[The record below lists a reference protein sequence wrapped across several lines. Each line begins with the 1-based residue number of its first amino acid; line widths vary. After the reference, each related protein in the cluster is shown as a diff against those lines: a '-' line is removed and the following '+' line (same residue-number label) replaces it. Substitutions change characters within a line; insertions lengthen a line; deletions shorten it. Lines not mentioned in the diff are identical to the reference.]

1 MNIERNYYLQ
11 RLINHQ
17 QNGLIKVITGI
28 RRCGKSY
35 LLFNLFKTYLIK
47 NGISFDHI
55 IEIAFDDFANKALRD
70 PNVLY
75 SHVKEKINDNGQYYL
90 LLDEVQLLSE
100 FEDVLNGFLHIGNV
114 DIYVTGSN
122 AKLLSKDIITEFR
135 GRGDQIHISPLS
147 FSEFMTVFNG
157 SKEDGWAEY
166 LQFGG
171 LPPVFLQKTDEDKIS
186 LLKNLLAETY
196 ITDILNRN
204 NIKNELVIENLF
216 KILASNIGGLT
227 NPQKLAN
234 TFKSNLNITVAA
246 QTIKKYIDYFSDS
259 FLVEA
264 AIRYDVK
271 GKKYIGTPSKYY
283 FSDLGLRNANLNFR
297 QSEKTH
303 LMENAIYNE
312 LRTRGY
318 NVDVGSVI
326 INSKDNNGTS
336 IRSQLEVDFV
346 CNKGSERCY
355 IQSALSL
362 PTQEKI
368 NQELKSLLHI
378 DDSFRKIVVVGDH
391 IKQYQDINGIT
402 FISIYD
408 FMLNIDCLK

>member
-1 MNIERNYYLQ
+1 
-11 RLINHQ
+11 
-17 QNGLIKVITGI
+17 
-28 RRCGKSY
+28 
-35 LLFNLFKTYLIK
+35 
-47 NGISFDHI
+47 
-55 IEIAFDDFANKALRD
+55 
-70 PNVLY
+70 
-75 SHVKEKINDNGQYYL
+75 
-90 LLDEVQLLSE
+90 
-100 FEDVLNGFLHIGNV
+100 
-114 DIYVTGSN
+114 
-122 AKLLSKDIITEFR
+122 
-135 GRGDQIHISPLS
+135 
-147 FSEFMTVFNG
+147 MTVFNG

-303 LMENAIYNE
+303 LMENVIYNE

>member
-75 SHVKEKINDNGQYYL
+75 SYVKGKINDNGQYYL